1 MTDKRQFTLRVQ
13 PDVFTK
19 MKYIADEENR
29 SISMAIEFLMKQK
42 IKEYE
47 SENGVIDLAALPA
60 E

>member
-13 PDVFTK
+13 PDVFLK
-19 MKYIADEENR
+19 MKHIAEEENR
-29 SISMAIEFLMKQK
+29 SVSMAIEFLMKQK

-47 SENGVIDLAALPA
+47 SLNGLIDAAALLD